1 MSELR
6 RGFWEKG
13 MKEFMAV
20 DGTIYKVNPENGIYK
35 AKEVDKGG
43 NVRYVS
49 RLAGSCKPDFE
60 QFKVF
65 EDLGNGKEKVTTK
78 DKNGRIY
85 STEIRTKTR

>member
-1 MSELR
+1 MSDLK

-20 DGTIYKVNPENGIYK
+20 DGEIYKVNPENGIYK
-35 AKEVDKGG
+35 AREVDKGG

-49 RLAGSCKPDFE
+49 RLAGSCKPDNE
-60 QFKVF
+60 QFEVV

>member
-1 MSELR
+1 MSDLK

-20 DGTIYKVNPENGIYK
+20 DGEIYNVNPENGIYK
-35 AKEVDKGG
+35 AREVDKGG

-49 RLAGSCKPDFE
+49 RLAGSCKPE
-60 QFKVF
+60 GERITTV
-65 EDLGNGKEKVTTK
+65 EDLRNGKEKVTVT
-78 DKNGRIY
+78 DVNGRIY